1 MTTIIQLPYVHYLFE
16 RERERFPTFLILYF
30 IVHIKPHLIL
40 IKQDTFHLI
49 RHNFFFEESKTN
61 AWDNGNNG
69 SICHFSKFIF
79 NNNDKMKS
87 IFNPVL
93 ANSNKFRYEVNVHVS
108 FSFSKFENTEK

>member
-1 MTTIIQLPYVHYLFE
+1 M
-16 RERERFPTFLILYF
+16 
-30 IVHIKPHLIL
+30 HIKPHLIL
-40 IKQDTFHLI
+40 IKHDTFHLQ

-69 SICHFSKFIF
+69 SICHISKFIF

>member
-1 MTTIIQLPYVHYLFE
+1 MYIIFL

-40 IKQDTFHLI
+40 IKHDTFHLK

-61 AWDNGNNG
+61 AWDNGNNR